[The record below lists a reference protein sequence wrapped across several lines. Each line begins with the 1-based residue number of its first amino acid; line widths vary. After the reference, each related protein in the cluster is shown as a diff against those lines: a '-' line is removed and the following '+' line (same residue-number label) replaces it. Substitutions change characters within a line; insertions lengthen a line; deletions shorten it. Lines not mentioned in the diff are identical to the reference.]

1 MLRGDFSK
9 PIRAFHK
16 IVYLSALNQRCFA
29 SGVSIRT
36 FDPDISLPVISRSE
50 SYTLVPSESCRQVSF
65 AIATASPVSILTRT
79 PRSPASAIV
88 WAVSGRGGSNLR
100 VCQPGGG
107 TEQENKRKSHWE
119 KAKTFPVTII
129 LLASYA
135 WRAVKPVFR
144 WTPGEPQ
151 GRLTERAE
159 TASGKFLYC
168 MFVQLLDFR
177 RWVCQAKNSEG
188 KV

>member
-107 TEQENKRKSHWE
+107 TEQERKGSHIGRRPRHFQSPSFSLQ
-119 KAKTFPVTII
+119 A
-129 LLASYA
+129 
-135 WRAVKPVFR
+135 
-144 WTPGEPQ
+144 TPGGQ
-151 GRLTERAE
+151 
-159 TASGKFLYC
+159 
-168 MFVQLLDFR
+168 
-177 RWVCQAKNSEG
+177 
-188 KV
+188 